1 MGNFAL
7 LVVFAGILA
16 LAHSNAS
23 RVDSAHAAAVVL
35 SDYEEKVLA
44 RETAES
50 ANSVVVGKVKKDF
63 DGFRGSFAD
72 LVYRSGKYD
81 MSATE
86 EANDSVSVTAKG
98 IVGSNDYF
106 IAALVVRI
114 SNRILDSV
122 TFAGPIDSLEV
133 KDSAMISGID
143 TNTDGSDGDGPD
155 VHGILVTDASTYAD
169 IWSDA
174 APAQVIGV
182 DGMGDAA
189 HDVPLL
195 EPAALGAD
203 ILSYAGP
210 SRLTYDSLRI
220 SGFSSLGSATSPVV
234 AVVHGKVEM
243 DGNSIG
249 YGVLYVDGRMEMS
262 GDARW
267 EGLVFMIGDGNKFEM
282 RDNSR
287 LYGALVVESTAA
299 AMTKFEIEHQAT
311 ITYSVQALSRLGG
324 LIPVVDPE
332 ENGEFVVTRLGEAPS
347 RIAGAAPL
355 YSR

>member
-1 MGNFAL
+1 MGKIAL
-7 LVVFAGILA
+7 LLAFSASMA
-16 LAHSNAS
+16 LAVSNVS
-23 RVDSAHAAAVVL
+23 RENSAHHARVVL

-44 RETAES
+44 RETAQS
-50 ANSVVVGKVKKDF
+50 AHNLVVGKVKEDF
-63 DGFRGSFAD
+63 NGFRGSFAD

-86 EANDSVSVTAKG
+86 VADDSVSVTAKG

-106 IAALVVRI
+106 IAALIVRI

-133 KDSAMISGID
+133 KDTAMISGID
-143 TNTDGSDGDGPD
+143 TNTDGSDADGPD

-169 IWSDA
+169 IWSEA

-182 DGMGDAA
+182 DGVGDAVN
-189 HDVPLL
+189 DVPLL
-195 EPAALGAD
+195 EAVALGAD

-210 SRLTYDSLRI
+210 SRLTYDSLRV
-220 SGFSSLGSATSPVV
+220 SGFSALGSATSPVV

-243 DGNSIG
+243 DGQAIG
-249 YGVLYVDGRMEMS
+249 YGVLYVDGKMEMS

-287 LYGALVVESTAA
+287 LYGALVVESSAA
-299 AMTKFEIEHQAT
+299 ALAKFEIEHQAT

-324 LIPVVDPE
+324 LIPAVDPE
-332 ENGEFVVTRLGEAPS
+332 ENGEIIVTRLGEAPS
-347 RIAGAAPL
+347 RIASAVPL